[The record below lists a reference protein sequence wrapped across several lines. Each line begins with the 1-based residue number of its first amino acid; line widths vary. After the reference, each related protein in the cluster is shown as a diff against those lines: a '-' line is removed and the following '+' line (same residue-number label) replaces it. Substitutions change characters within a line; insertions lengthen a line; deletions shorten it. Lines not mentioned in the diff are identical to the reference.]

1 MKKFRIWNITDKGFV
16 GESTMKL
23 LPILL
28 GKVLLGL
35 TKDYIAD
42 IQLGI
47 ADFKGVHIF
56 ENDIVTIPGTG
67 ICKAEWSPHLG
78 VIYRTPDGDF
88 VDHHDCVAE
97 GDYPTIIGNIHQN
110 KDLYK

>member
-1 MKKFRIWNITDKGFV
+1 MKKFRIWNITDKSFV
-16 GESTMKL
+16 GESTIKL

-35 TKDYIAD
+35 NKDYIAD
-42 IQLGI
+42 MYLGI
-47 ADFKGVHIF
+47 ADFKGVQIF
-56 ENDIVTIPGTG
+56 ENDIVLIPGTG

-78 VIYRTPDGDF
+78 VVYRSANDDF

-97 GDYPTIIGNIHQN
+97 SDYPTVIGNIHQN